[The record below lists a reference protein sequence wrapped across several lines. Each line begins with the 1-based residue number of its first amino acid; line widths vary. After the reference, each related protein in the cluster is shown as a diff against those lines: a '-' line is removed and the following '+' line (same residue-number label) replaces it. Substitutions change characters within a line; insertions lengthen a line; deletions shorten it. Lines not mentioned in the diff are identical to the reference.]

1 MSRFSGRVWM
11 QDKPLAYQ
19 LFVKLSIYSALVGA
33 AAIAYMAVC
42 VFSAKQLTGE
52 QWAEIV
58 CLFMMVLTVN
68 LFISRSITARITE
81 PFEKLAKN
89 MARIKNKNWKEK
101 IYQVN
106 RKDEV
111 GRIINTLSAIQT
123 NVNEINEDEELFY
136 QSVSHGL
143 KTPIMVIQN
152 CCTAYQDGIYGDE
165 AIDIIMHES
174 VVLEAGIKKLLY
186 VSSFDHMLGKKNEFV
201 AVDIAKL
208 CEQCVK
214 RFEAST
220 NGAAIEL
227 DVPQGIMINGNA
239 EALETLFC
247 NIIENAIR
255 YVKTKIR
262 IFLKEDGAN
271 YIIVFENDG
280 KPIEQKTMEMLFD
293 KFYKGPK
300 GSFGLGLYIARKI
313 AIFHG
318 GDIWAENV
326 ENGVQFHV
334 ALKKYAEEEI

>member
-1 MSRFSGRVWM
+1 MSRFSGRVWL

-19 LFVKLSIYSALVGA
+19 LFVKLSVYSALVGA

-58 CLFMMVLTVN
+58 CLFMMVLIAN

-89 MARIKNKNWKEK
+89 MGRIRNKNWKEK

-111 GRIINTLSAIQT
+111 GRIINSLSAIQT

>member
-1 MSRFSGRVWM
+1 MSRFSGRVWL

-58 CLFMMVLTVN
+58 CLFMMVLIAN

-89 MARIKNKNWKEK
+89 MARIKNKKWKEK

-111 GRIINTLSAIQT
+111 GRIINSLSAIQT

-165 AIDIIMHES
+165 AIEIIMRES
-174 VVLEAGIKKLLY
+174 IVLEDGIKKLLY
-186 VSSFDHMLGKKNEFV
+186 VSSFDHMLGKRSEFV

-208 CEQCVK
+208 CEQCIK

-247 NIIENAIR
+247 NILENAIR

-271 YIIVFENDG
+271 YIVVFENDG
-280 KPIEQKTMEMLFD
+280 RVIEQKTMEMLFD
-293 KFYKGPK
+293 KFYKGPR

>member
-1 MSRFSGRVWM
+1 MILEGKESGW
-11 QDKPLAYQ
+11 QCFIPYQ
-19 LFVKLSIYSALVGA
+19 LFVMLSVYSALVGA

-52 QWAEIV
+52 QWAEMA

-247 NIIENAIR
+247 NILENAIR

>member
-1 MSRFSGRVWM
+1 MSRFSGRVWL

-68 LFISRSITARITE
+68 LFISRSITACITE
-81 PFEKLAKN
+81 SFEKLAKN

-111 GRIINTLSAIQT
+111 GRIINSLSAIQT

-165 AIDIIMHES
+165 AIEIIMRES
-174 VVLEAGIKKLLY
+174 IVLEDGIKKLLY
-186 VSSFDHMLGKKNEFV
+186 VSSFDHMLGKKSEFV
-201 AVDIAKL
+201 AVDLAKL

>member
-1 MSRFSGRVWM
+1 MSRFSGRVWL

-58 CLFMMVLTVN
+58 CLFMMVLIAN

-111 GRIINTLSAIQT
+111 GRIINSLSAIQT

-247 NIIENAIR
+247 NILENAIR

>member
-1 MSRFSGRVWM
+1 MSRFSGRVWL

-19 LFVKLSIYSALVGA
+19 LFVKLSVYSALVGA
-33 AAIAYMAVC
+33 TAIAYMAVC

-58 CLFMMVLTVN
+58 CLFMMVLIAN

-111 GRIINTLSAIQT
+111 GRIINSLSAIQT

-247 NIIENAIR
+247 NILENAIR
-255 YVKTKIR
+255 HVKTKIR

>member
-19 LFVKLSIYSALVGA
+19 LFVKLSVYSALVGA
-33 AAIAYMAVC
+33 AALLYMAAC
-42 VFSAKQLTGE
+42 VFPVKRLTGE
-52 QWAEIV
+52 QWAEII
-58 CLFMMVLTVN
+58 CLFIMVITVN
-68 LFISRSITARITE
+68 LFISRSITACITE

-111 GRIINTLSAIQT
+111 GRIINSLSAIQT

-214 RFEAST
+214 RFEAGT

-334 ALKKYAEEEI
+334 ALKKYAEEEN

>member
-89 MARIKNKNWKEK
+89 MGRIRNKNWKEK

-111 GRIINTLSAIQT
+111 GRIINSLSAIQT

-165 AIDIIMHES
+165 AIDIIMHKS

-247 NIIENAIR
+247 NILENAIR

>member
-201 AVDIAKL
+201 AVDLAKL

-214 RFEAST
+214 RFEAGT
-220 NGAAIEL
+220 NGVAIEL

-293 KFYKGPK
+293 KFYKGPR

-334 ALKKYAEEEI
+334 ALKKYNEEEK

>member
-1 MSRFSGRVWM
+1 M

-58 CLFMMVLTVN
+58 CLFIMVLTVN

-89 MARIKNKNWKEK
+89 MGRIRNKSWKEK

-111 GRIINTLSAIQT
+111 GRIINSLSAIQT

-186 VSSFDHMLGKKNEFV
+186 VSSFDHMLGKKSEFV

-334 ALKKYAEEEI
+334 ALKKYVEEEN

>member
-58 CLFMMVLTVN
+58 CLFMMVLIAN

-111 GRIINTLSAIQT
+111 GRIINSLSAIQT

-247 NIIENAIR
+247 NILENAIR

-318 GDIWAENV
+318 GDIWAENI

>member
-1 MSRFSGRVWM
+1 MSRFSGRVWL

-111 GRIINTLSAIQT
+111 GRIINSLSAIQT

-136 QSVSHGL
+136 QSVTHGL

-214 RFEAST
+214 RFEAGT

>member
-52 QWAEIV
+52 QWAEMV
-58 CLFMMVLTVN
+58 CLFIMVLTAN

-89 MARIKNKNWKEK
+89 MGRIKNKNWKEK

-111 GRIINTLSAIQT
+111 GRIINSLSAIQT

-186 VSSFDHMLGKKNEFV
+186 VSSFDHMLGKKSEFV

-334 ALKKYAEEEI
+334 ALKKYVEEEN

>member
-33 AAIAYMAVC
+33 AAILYMAVC

-58 CLFMMVLTVN
+58 CLFIMVLIAN

-111 GRIINTLSAIQT
+111 GRIINSLSAIQT

-186 VSSFDHMLGKKNEFV
+186 VSSFDHMLGKKSEFV

>member
-1 MSRFSGRVWM
+1 M

-58 CLFMMVLTVN
+58 CLFIMVLIAN

>member
-1 MSRFSGRVWM
+1 MSRFSGRVWL

-19 LFVKLSIYSALVGA
+19 LFVKLSVYSALVGA
-33 AAIAYMAVC
+33 AAILYMAVC

-58 CLFMMVLTVN
+58 CLFIMVLIAN

-111 GRIINTLSAIQT
+111 GRIINSLSAIQT

-214 RFEAST
+214 RFEAGT

-227 DVPQGIMINGNA
+227 DVPHGIMINGNA

-247 NIIENAIR
+247 NILENAIR
-255 YVKTKIR
+255 HVKTKIR

-334 ALKKYAEEEI
+334 ALKKYAEEEN

>member
-1 MSRFSGRVWM
+1 MSRFSGRVWL

-19 LFVKLSIYSALVGA
+19 LFVKLSVYSALVGA
-33 AAIAYMAVC
+33 AAILYMAVC

-58 CLFMMVLTVN
+58 CLFIMVLIAN

-111 GRIINTLSAIQT
+111 GRIINSLSAIQT

-214 RFEAST
+214 RFEAGT

>member
-1 MSRFSGRVWM
+1 MSRFSGRVWL

-19 LFVKLSIYSALVGA
+19 LFVKLSVYSALVGA
-33 AAIAYMAVC
+33 AAILYMAVC

-52 QWAEIV
+52 QWAEMA
-58 CLFMMVLTVN
+58 CLFIMVLTVN

-89 MARIKNKNWKEK
+89 MGRIRNKNWKEK

-111 GRIINTLSAIQT
+111 GRIINSLSAIQT

-174 VVLEAGIKKLLY
+174 VALEAGIKKLLY
-186 VSSFDHMLGKKNEFV
+186 VSSFDHMLGKKSEFV

-214 RFEAST
+214 RFEAGT

-255 YVKTKIR
+255 HVKTKIR

-326 ENGVQFHV
+326 ENGVQFHA
-334 ALKKYAEEEI
+334 ALKKYNGEEN

>member
-201 AVDIAKL
+201 AVDLAKL

-214 RFEAST
+214 RFEAGT

>member
-1 MSRFSGRVWM
+1 MSRFSGRVWL

-42 VFSAKQLTGE
+42 VFSVKQLTGE

-58 CLFMMVLTVN
+58 CLFMMVLTIN

-89 MARIKNKNWKEK
+89 MGRIRNKNWKEK

-111 GRIINTLSAIQT
+111 GRIINSLSAIQT

-227 DVPQGIMINGNA
+227 DVPHGIMINGNA

-334 ALKKYAEEEI
+334 ALKKYAEEEN

>member
-19 LFVKLSIYSALVGA
+19 LFVKLSVYSALVGA
-33 AAIAYMAVC
+33 ASLLYMAAC
-42 VFSAKQLTGE
+42 VFSVKRLTGE
-52 QWAEIV
+52 QWAEII
-58 CLFMMVLTVN
+58 CLFIMVITIN
-68 LFISRSITARITE
+68 FFASRSIAGRITE

-89 MARIKNKNWKEK
+89 MARIKNKNWNEK

-111 GRIINTLSAIQT
+111 GRIINSLSAIQT

-165 AIDIIMHES
+165 AIDIIMRES
-174 VVLEAGIKKLLY
+174 IALEDGIKKLLY
-186 VSSFDHMLGKKNEFV
+186 VSSFDHMLGKRSEFV

-208 CEQCVK
+208 CEQCIK

-220 NGAAIEL
+220 NGAAIET

-239 EALETLFC
+239 AALETLFC
-247 NIIENAIR
+247 NILENAIR
-255 YVKTKIR
+255 YVKSKIR

-271 YIIVFENDG
+271 YIVVFENDG
-280 KPIEQKTMEMLFD
+280 RIIDKKTMEILFD
-293 KFYKGPK
+293 KFYKGPR

-318 GDIWAENV
+318 GDIWAENI

-334 ALKKYAEEEI
+334 ALKKYNGEEQ

>member
-1 MSRFSGRVWM
+1 
-11 QDKPLAYQ
+11 
-19 LFVKLSIYSALVGA
+19 
-33 AAIAYMAVC
+33 
-42 VFSAKQLTGE
+42 
-52 QWAEIV
+52 
-58 CLFMMVLTVN
+58 
-68 LFISRSITARITE
+68 
-81 PFEKLAKN
+81 
-89 MARIKNKNWKEK
+89 
-101 IYQVN
+101 
-106 RKDEV
+106 
-111 GRIINTLSAIQT
+111 
-123 NVNEINEDEELFY
+123 
-136 QSVSHGL
+136 
-143 KTPIMVIQN
+143 
-152 CCTAYQDGIYGDE
+152 
-165 AIDIIMHES
+165 
-174 VVLEAGIKKLLY
+174 
-186 VSSFDHMLGKKNEFV
+186 MLGKKSEFV
-201 AVDIAKL
+201 AVDLAKL

-214 RFEAST
+214 RFEAGT

-318 GDIWAENV
+318 GDIWAENI